1 MFFVA
6 VGIYWYCL
14 RHRLVPQVLP
24 QTVNLEM
31 GHLGGAQAGQ
41 AQQAGQPQQPGQAQ
55 QGGIPQ
61 NQK

>member
-6 VGIYWYCL
+6 IGIYWYCL
-14 RHRLVPQVLP
+14 RNRLVPQVLP

-41 AQQAGQPQQPGQAQ
+41 PQQPGQAQ
-55 QGGIPQ
+55 QGGIPPQ